1 VDPPP
6 STPGGPDPDSNPTPA
21 EPRALVFTEPH

>member
-1 VDPPP
+1 V
-6 STPGGPDPDSNPTPA
+6 